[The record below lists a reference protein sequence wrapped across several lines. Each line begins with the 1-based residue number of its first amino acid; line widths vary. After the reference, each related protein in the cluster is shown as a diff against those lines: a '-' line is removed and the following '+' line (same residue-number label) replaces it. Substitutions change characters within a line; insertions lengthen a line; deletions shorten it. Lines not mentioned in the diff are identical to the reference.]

1 MNRGAGSVL
10 NAEAG
15 SVLNA
20 GVGSVLNAEA
30 DSVLNA
36 ETGSVLNAGAGS
48 VLKRVEQSQQIPN
61 ENFPDGSESALKNL
75 KWNETLMLF

>member
-1 MNRGAGSVL
+1 M
-10 NAEAG
+10 
-15 SVLNA
+15 NA

-48 VLKRVEQSQQIPN
+48 VLKRVEQSQRIPN
-61 ENFPDGSESALKNL
+61 ENFRFQMALNL
-75 KWNETLMLF
+75 L